1 MIVVSVALKRSWGN
15 DKGTGLEFQFAIQY
29 YVGAHEYV
37 YQESRWGFLSGINTA
52 LITHRLPNPL
62 SIRRIDAIAAVWPYN
77 NIPEITS
84 HPHDCIYFEWWDI
97 ILTGLNFQKSIPLPL
112 IMKYWR
118 SSSCNR
124 YNWREESSGR
134 DGKPTRDSCCEV
146 KVKFQY
152 LYLWTVTFKSAQAHV
167 CLSFRQLV
175 DEQLTK
181 KTSFYTTVPLDQLPG
196 PVYHESTLTADI
208 LNLKY
213 KATKI
218 SYTVSTLT
226 HRLECQEWTGRRF
239 LYLKQSLLN
248 LSHPQICVSSG
259 VQPLWLPLASPVMSS
274 LASVYQEMI
283 KCPLPKAA
291 RPNCIRG
298 NRSSPWIYW
307 SKWTASRPRR
317 MSSSRRTA
325 CSMPYCS
332 PISAA
337 RTRRSRALRRS

>member
-1 MIVVSVALKRSWGN
+1 MIRELDWNSNQQFNIMWVLMNMYIRKAGGVFYPESTRHWLLTDYLIPCPSAVSMQSRLSDLTSISLKLS
-15 DKGTGLEFQFAIQY
+15 TTHIIVCTYFA
-29 YVGAHEYV
+29 
-37 YQESRWGFLSGINTA
+37 
-52 LITHRLPNPL
+52 
-62 SIRRIDAIAAVWPYN
+62 
-77 NIPEITS
+77 
-84 HPHDCIYFEWWDI
+84 WWDI
-97 ILTGLNFQKSIPLPL
+97 IIRSRLNFQKSIALPL

-208 LNLKY
+208 LKY
-213 KATKI
+213 KAAKI

-226 HRLECQEWTGRRF
+226 HRLECQEWIGRSF
-239 LYLKQSLLN
+239 LYLKPSLLN

-259 VQPLWLPLASPVMSS
+259 VQPLWLP
-274 LASVYQEMI
+274 
-283 KCPLPKAA
+283 
-291 RPNCIRG
+291 
-298 NRSSPWIYW
+298 
-307 SKWTASRPRR
+307 
-317 MSSSRRTA
+317 
-325 CSMPYCS
+325 
-332 PISAA
+332 
-337 RTRRSRALRRS
+337 